1 MHSIGQVIRK
11 NRKKMKLTQKELALY
26 ANVSPK
32 FISELENGKETIEL
46 DKLYDVL
53 KVFDL
58 TLKVISYKEGE

>member
-46 DKLYDVL
+46 DKLYNVL

-58 TLKVISYKEGE
+58 TLKVVSYKEGE